1 MKKKTTIAPYNFF
14 VTQYWMISVLK
25 LKGLKLRIYSI
36 IYGFSQGGEGEY
48 NGSIGYLSK
57 FTGACYKSVWT
68 ALNELEKEDLIEKES
83 VNRITGASN
92 VYRVKI
98 TEDLARRISLGEWQG
113 GM

>member
-57 FTGACYKSVWT
+57 FTGSDYKSVWRVLN
-68 ALNELEKEDLIEKES
+68 ALEQDGLIEKES
-83 VNRITGASN
+83 LNRTTGSCN
-92 VYRVKI
+92 VYRAKM
-98 TEDLARRISLGEWQG
+98 TEELARRISLGE
-113 GM
+113 